1 MFVGS
6 IKLALFDFDGTI
18 TSKDSLFDFIRYAVG
33 DFRFLFGILLLS
45 PMLMVYKLKIIPN
58 YVAKEKLITYFF
70 KGYKDDVF
78 INLAKAYSLTKI
90 ENLVRTKAI
99 NRLLWHKKQGHKVVV
114 VSASID
120 HWLSPWCKLYNI
132 DLLSTKLE
140 IINGIITGK
149 FSGENCYGA
158 EKVKQINKNYTLAE
172 FDYIFAYGDSRG
184 DKEMLEI
191 ANESYYK
198 YFN

>member
-1 MFVGS
+1 MFVRN
-6 IKLALFDFDGTI
+6 INLALFDFDGTI

-33 DFRFLFGILLLS
+33 DFRFFFGILLLL
-45 PMLMVYKLKIIPN
+45 PMFVVYKLKIIPN
-58 YVAKEKLITYFF
+58 YVAKEELITYFF

-78 INLAKAYSLTKI
+78 INLAKEYSLTKLD
-90 ENLVRTKAI
+90 NLVRAKAI
-99 NRLLWHKKQGHKVVV
+99 DRILWHKKQGHKVVV

-120 HWLSPWCKLYNI
+120 YWLSPWCKLYNI

-140 IINGIITGK
+140 INNGIITGK
-149 FSGENCYGA
+149 FSGNNCYGA
-158 EKVKQINKNYTLAE
+158 EKVKQINNYYNLAD

-191 ANESYYK
+191 ANESFYK